1 MISLSDIIIIVI
13 CIIVS
18 FIFFIFLNRDKFS
31 LNCKKN
37 HTLNMQNDQTSIK
50 FNDEDNFDDN
60 IKLIR
65 WTLSTHQSNYN
76 EDNKI
81 IEYINDKS
89 NNKSKKE
96 DELELL

>member
-50 FNDEDNFDDN
+50 FNDADNFDDN

-65 WTLSTHQSNYN
+65 WTLSSHQLNSN

-81 IEYINDKS
+81 IQYINDKS

-96 DELELL
+96 DDLELL